1 MTLRPDLSSCSY
13 TTRWQDRHKT
23 EPSKQLFDLYFM
35 SNTPTAQPSML
46 LGLSWS
52 VLLLLD
58 LEAHVH
64 QLQIAAEEKN
74 NANRP
79 RTLAKLLFFL
89 SLTASPT
96 KKKQIDYLPSR
107 ALLHFYSQRLHS
119 LPPSLL
125 VLLLLLLPF
134 YSLRMFKLRSYL
146 SFV

>member
-35 SNTPTAQPSML
+35 PNTPTAQASML
-46 LGLSWS
+46 LGLSWF

-58 LEAHVH
+58 SEARVR

-74 NANRP
+74 NADRP
-79 RTLAKLLFFL
+79 RTLTKLLFFL

-96 KKKQIDYLPSR
+96 KKQIDYLPSG

-125 VLLLLLLPF
+125 VLLLLLPRPF
-134 YSLRMFKLRSYL
+134 YSSRLFKLRSYL